1 LTLGDIETCPQ
12 GASEA
17 FGIPPRFWYRKRV
30 PDSQHKAVV
39 RESFTRQAEVYAV
52 TPTVAD
58 PSRIARLVEAVDPPP
73 ESRVLEVACGPG
85 FLALAFAARCR
96 EAVGLDLTDAPLAI
110 AEKNRRE
117 RGLAN
122 VRFQRG
128 DADRLPFT
136 DGEFDVVVCR
146 FAFHHVEH
154 PERVLREMARVCRPR
169 GKVAVED
176 LVSSE
181 TRARGDYQNHFE
193 RLRDPSHT
201 RALAP
206 SELLELFTAA
216 ELELERLYSDHLI
229 QNLERWLANSQT
241 PPERAAEVR
250 AMIERD
256 AREDLSG
263 TRPYR
268 EDGQWFFRQ
277 LTLAVVA
284 RS

>member
-1 LTLGDIETCPQ
+1 MTRM
-12 GASEA
+12 SES
-17 FGIPPRFWYRKRV
+17 P
-30 PDSQHKAVV
+30 HKAVV
-39 RESFTRQAEVYAV
+39 QESFTRQADVYAV
-52 TPTVAD
+52 TPTVTD
-58 PSRIARLVEAVDPPP
+58 PSRIERLVEAVGPAP

-117 RGLAN
+117 RRTAN
-122 VRFQRG
+122 ARFQRG
-128 DADRLPFT
+128 DADRLPFAA
-136 DGEFDVVVCR
+136 GEFDVVVCR
-146 FAFHHVEH
+146 FAFHHFEE
-154 PERVLREMARVCRPR
+154 PGRVLREMARVCRPQ

-176 LVSSE
+176 LVASE
-181 TRARGDYQNHFE
+181 HLARADYQNRCE

-206 SELLELFTAA
+206 SEVLALFTAA
-216 ELELERLYSDHLI
+216 GLELERLYSGELV

-241 PPERAAEVR
+241 PPGPAAAVR

-263 TRPYR
+263 TRPYL

-277 LTLAVVA
+277 PTLAVVA
-284 RS
+284 RRLGR

>member
-1 LTLGDIETCPQ
+1 M
-12 GASEA
+12 A
-17 FGIPPRFWYRKRV
+17 
-30 PDSQHKAVV
+30 DSAHKAVV
-39 RESFTRQAEVYAV
+39 QESFTRQADVYAV

-58 PSRIARLVEAVDPPP
+58 PSRIERLLSAVAPTP

-85 FLALAFAARCR
+85 FLALAFAKRCR

-110 AEKNRRE
+110 AEKNRQE

-122 VRFQRG
+122 ARFQRG
-128 DADRLPFT
+128 DADRLPFA
-136 DGEFDVVVCR
+136 DGEFDVAVCR
-146 FAFHHVEH
+146 FAFHHFEE
-154 PERVLREMARVCRPR
+154 PGRVLREMARVCRPQ
-169 GKVAVED
+169 GTVAVED

-181 TRARGDYQNHFE
+181 HRARGDYQNRFE

-201 RALAP
+201 RALA
-206 SELLELFTAA
+206 STELLGLFTAA
-216 ELELERLYSDHLI
+216 GLELERLYSGELV

-241 PPERAAEVR
+241 PPDRAAEVR

-263 TRPYR
+263 ARPYL

-277 LTLAVVA
+277 PTLAVVA
-284 RS
+284 RNLTR

>member
-1 LTLGDIETCPQ
+1 M
-12 GASEA
+12 SES
-17 FGIPPRFWYRKRV
+17 P
-30 PDSQHKAVV
+30 HKAVV
-39 RESFTRQAEVYAV
+39 QESFTRQANVYAV

-58 PSRIARLVEAVDPPP
+58 PDRIERLVEAVNPAP

-85 FLALAFAARCR
+85 FLALAFAKRCR

-110 AEKNRRE
+110 AEKNRCE

-122 VRFQRG
+122 ARFQRG
-128 DADRLPFT
+128 DADRMPFA

-146 FAFHHVEH
+146 FAFHHFEE
-154 PERVLREMARVCRPR
+154 PGRVLREMARVCRPQ

-181 TRARGDYQNHFE
+181 HRTRGDYQNRFE

-201 RALAP
+201 RMLVP
-206 SELLELFTAA
+206 SELLTLLTAA
-216 ELELERLYSDHLI
+216 NLELERLYSGQLV

-241 PPERAAEVR
+241 RPGLAAKVR

-263 TRPYR
+263 TRPYL
-268 EDGQWFFRQ
+268 EDGEWFFRQ
-277 LTLAVVA
+277 PTLAVVA
-284 RS
+284 RRLDGSLD